1 MSKHALLIIAHSNE
15 KNLINLI
22 KSIDFYD
29 NYIYIHLDKKW
40 KNVDYNRIIKA
51 AKFSKINIF
60 SQINVVWG
68 GSSQVFVEMLL
79 FEKAFQEGEYD
90 YYHLLSGQDICIKQQ
105 SELHRFF
112 DENRG
117 KEFISFCKDDWQK
130 KEQNRVKYYYMQS
143 GRSRFKIF
151 FNRAFVFAQKILR
164 IDRRKNSRLTF
175 VGGSNWVSVT
185 GDFCKYLLQ
194 KKDYIFKVFGRS
206 FCADELFVQ
215 TMAYNSPFKQNLFI
229 PCQSG
234 LKSYGEE
241 YACLAN
247 MRKIDWNRGSP
258 YTFVEDDYEEV
269 ISSPY
274 IFVRKVDEK
283 SGLPDKI
290 LKYLGK

>member
-1 MSKHALLIIAHSNE
+1 M
-15 KNLINLI
+15 
-22 KSIDFYD
+22 
-29 NYIYIHLDKKW
+29 
-40 KNVDYNRIIKA
+40 
-51 AKFSKINIF
+51 
-60 SQINVVWG
+60 
-68 GSSQVFVEMLL
+68 
-79 FEKAFQEGEYD
+79 
-90 YYHLLSGQDICIKQQ
+90 
-105 SELHRFF
+105 
-112 DENRG
+112 
-117 KEFISFCKDDWQK
+117 
-130 KEQNRVKYYYMQS
+130 
-143 GRSRFKIF
+143 
-151 FNRAFVFAQKILR
+151 
-164 IDRRKNSRLTF
+164 
-175 VGGSNWVSVT
+175 
-185 GDFCKYLLQ
+185 
-194 KKDYIFKVFGRS
+194 
-206 FCADELFVQ
+206 FVQ